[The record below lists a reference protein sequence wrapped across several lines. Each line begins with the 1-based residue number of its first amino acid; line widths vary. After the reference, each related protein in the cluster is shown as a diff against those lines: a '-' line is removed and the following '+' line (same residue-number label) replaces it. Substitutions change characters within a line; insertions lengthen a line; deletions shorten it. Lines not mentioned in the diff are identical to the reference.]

1 MADETKITFTLSGDD
16 AANRNAWR
24 AQPPRVLSDAGYK
37 LKDESYDT
45 LVYEANVTTT
55 TMKIMMFGFAKTL
68 YRLAVTFRPEG
79 EVNTAVTMIG
89 QAQRQV
95 REELARLGSGR

>member
-1 MADETKITFTLSGDD
+1 MADEVSITFTLPGDD
-16 AANRNAWR
+16 TANHRAWR
-24 AQPPRVLSDAGYK
+24 AQAPDVLRAAGYA

-68 YRLAVTFRPEG
+68 YRLSVTFRPDG
-79 EVNTAVTMIG
+79 DGNTSVTMIG
-89 QAQRQV
+89 QARQRV
-95 REELARLGSGR
+95 RDELARLASA